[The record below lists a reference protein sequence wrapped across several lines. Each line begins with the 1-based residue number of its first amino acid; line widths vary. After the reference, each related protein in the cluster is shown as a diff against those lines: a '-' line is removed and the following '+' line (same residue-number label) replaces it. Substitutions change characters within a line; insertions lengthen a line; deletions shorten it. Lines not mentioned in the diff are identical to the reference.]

1 MGGRRV
7 RVYRSTISLRTTLTL
22 LAVLVLGSGIG
33 AVGAAAMPQGDGPGS
48 GDPPAVPTGA
58 SPGAGLASI
67 DLTRHTTRLVDGI
80 PGTRGSVS
88 VSCREGIVV
97 GGGFSHVS
105 SGLRVT
111 GSRPHGIHS
120 WRVSWTQTSTDDTAI
135 YAYAV
140 CMTTA

>member
-1 MGGRRV
+1 MRRAPGG
-7 RVYRSTISLRTTLTL
+7 LRTTLTL
-22 LAVLVLGSGIG
+22 LAAVVLGSGIG
-33 AVGAAAMPQGDGPGS
+33 TALAAATPQGGGGPGS
-48 GDPPAVPTGA
+48 TTLAAEPTDSSLGA
-58 SPGAGLASI
+58 ELTAI

-88 VSCREGIVV
+88 VSCPEGTVV

-111 GSRPHGIHS
+111 ESRPDGIHA
-120 WRVSWTQTSTDDTAI
+120 WQVSWTQTSADDTAI

-140 CMTTA
+140 CMTTV

>member
-1 MGGRRV
+1 MN
-7 RVYRSTISLRTTLTL
+7 RSTISLRTTLIL
-22 LAVLVLGSGIG
+22 LAALVLGSGIG
-33 AVGAAAMPQGDGPGS
+33 TVLATATPQSGGGPGS
-48 GDPPAVPTGA
+48 TTLAAEPTGA
-58 SPGAGLASI
+58 SLGPELTAI

-88 VSCREGIVV
+88 VSCHDGIVI

-111 GSRPHGIHS
+111 GSRPDGIHS
-120 WRVSWTQTSTDDTAI
+120 WQVSWAQTSTDDTAI

-140 CMTTA
+140 CMTTV

>member
-1 MGGRRV
+1 MN
-7 RVYRSTISLRTTLTL
+7 RSTISLRTTLTL
-22 LAVLVLGSGIG
+22 LAALVLGSGIG
-33 AVGAAAMPQGDGPGS
+33 TVLAAATPQSDGAPGS
-48 GDPPAVPTGA
+48 ITLTAEPSGA
-58 SPGAGLASI
+58 SLGAEIAAI

-88 VSCREGIVV
+88 VSCPGGTVV

-111 GSRPHGIHS
+111 ESRPDGIHA
-120 WRVSWTQTSTDDTAI
+120 WQVSWTQTSTDDTAI

-140 CMTTA
+140 CMTTV

>member
-1 MGGRRV
+1 
-7 RVYRSTISLRTTLTL
+7 
-22 LAVLVLGSGIG
+22 
-33 AVGAAAMPQGDGPGS
+33 MPQGGGGLS
-48 GDPPAVPTGA
+48 TALATVPRA
-58 SPGAGLASI
+58 ESPGAALTAI
-67 DLTRHTTRLVDGI
+67 DLTRHTTTLVEGV

-88 VSCREGIVV
+88 VSCHEGIVV

-140 CMTTA
+140 CMTTT

>member
-1 MGGRRV
+1 V
-7 RVYRSTISLRTTLTL
+7 NRSTISLRTTLAL
-22 LAVLVLGSGIG
+22 LAALVFGSGIG
-33 AVGAAAMPQGDGPGS
+33 TFMAAAAPQSGPS
-48 GDPPAVPTGA
+48 SITLAAVPTGA
-58 SPGAGLASI
+58 SLEAELTAI

-88 VSCREGIVV
+88 VSCPEGIVI

-111 GSRPHGIHS
+111 ESRPDGIHS
-120 WRVSWTQTSTDDTAI
+120 WQVSWTQTSTDDTAI

-140 CMTTA
+140 CMTTV